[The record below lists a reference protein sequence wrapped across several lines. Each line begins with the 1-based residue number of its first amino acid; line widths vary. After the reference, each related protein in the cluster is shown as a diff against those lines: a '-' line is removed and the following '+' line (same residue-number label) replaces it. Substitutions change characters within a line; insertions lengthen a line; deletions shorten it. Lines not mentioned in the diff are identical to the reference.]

1 VSRPA
6 PFRQAAAGILLV
18 FLLASHAVPAGQGEA
33 QAGVQ
38 TAWRLLDYI
47 AVDYAGA
54 VQGGRVASAG
64 EYAEQQEFAAAVAGT
79 LAALPVRP
87 EQAGLQAGVARLQA
101 AIDAKADPAEVTRLA
116 RTLAAGLLA
125 AYPVPVAPVRPPDL
139 ARGQALYAQH
149 CASCHGGNGDG
160 RGPAAASLEVPPIA
174 FTDLGRARQRSL
186 FGLYQ
191 AITQGIDGTAM
202 ASFAGLPDDD
212 RWALA
217 FYAGQFAF
225 PEVEAG
231 RRLWESDA
239 ALRRH
244 VPDLKTLA
252 DATPADIEAAAGV
265 AAADPLLAYLR
276 RHPAVLV
283 QRPTGSQLG
292 LAHTRLDESLA
303 AYRAGDARRAVQLA
317 LSAYLDGFEPVEPT
331 LGTRDPALL
340 GEVEAAMGAYRSA
353 LQRGADAGTLA
364 AQAAA
369 IHALLDRVELALGA
383 GPGGGLSAFLGAA
396 AILLREGLEAL
407 LIVVAMIAFLRKAGR
422 AEAVRHVHAGWI
434 GALVAGVLT
443 WFVATWLIAISG
455 ASRELTEGF
464 GSVLAAVVLVLVGI
478 WMHGKAHADQWQD
491 YIRGKMS
498 RALSGRGAWLLLA
511 LAFMVVYRE
520 VFETILFYAAMWSQ
534 GSAVA
539 ILAGAAAA
547 ALLLALIAWAMLRYS
562 ARLPLT
568 QFFSYSSWL
577 MAVLAVV
584 LAGKGIAALQEAGM
598 IPLTPLAGVPR
609 IVSLGLFPTV
619 QGIVA
624 QGVTLAAL
632 LGGFAWHNR
641 ARG

>member
-1 VSRPA
+1 MSRPA

-231 RRLWESDA
+231 RR
-239 ALRRH
+239 
-244 VPDLKTLA
+244 
-252 DATPADIEAAAGV
+252 
-265 AAADPLLAYLR
+265 
-276 RHPAVLV
+276 
-283 QRPTGSQLG
+283 
-292 LAHTRLDESLA
+292 
-303 AYRAGDARRAVQLA
+303 
-317 LSAYLDGFEPVEPT
+317 
-331 LGTRDPALL
+331 
-340 GEVEAAMGAYRSA
+340 
-353 LQRGADAGTLA
+353 
-364 AQAAA
+364 
-369 IHALLDRVELALGA
+369 
-383 GPGGGLSAFLGAA
+383 
-396 AILLREGLEAL
+396 
-407 LIVVAMIAFLRKAGR
+407 
-422 AEAVRHVHAGWI
+422 
-434 GALVAGVLT
+434 
-443 WFVATWLIAISG
+443 
-455 ASRELTEGF
+455 
-464 GSVLAAVVLVLVGI
+464 
-478 WMHGKAHADQWQD
+478 
-491 YIRGKMS
+491 
-498 RALSGRGAWLLLA
+498 
-511 LAFMVVYRE
+511 
-520 VFETILFYAAMWSQ
+520 
-534 GSAVA
+534 
-539 ILAGAAAA
+539 
-547 ALLLALIAWAMLRYS
+547 
-562 ARLPLT
+562 
-568 QFFSYSSWL
+568 
-577 MAVLAVV
+577 
-584 LAGKGIAALQEAGM
+584 
-598 IPLTPLAGVPR
+598 
-609 IVSLGLFPTV
+609 
-619 QGIVA
+619 
-624 QGVTLAAL
+624 
-632 LGGFAWHNR
+632 
-641 ARG
+641 